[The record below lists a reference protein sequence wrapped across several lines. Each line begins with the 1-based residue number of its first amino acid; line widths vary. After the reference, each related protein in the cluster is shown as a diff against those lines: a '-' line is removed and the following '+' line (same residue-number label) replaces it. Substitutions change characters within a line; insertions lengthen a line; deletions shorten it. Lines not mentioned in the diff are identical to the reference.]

1 MYIPPNVDDDICY
14 NISVEY
20 ANTTASR
27 LTWGVNFA
35 EAIDEA
41 INTLALNKINEIK
54 SIMVEV
60 EEDPTYG
67 GMY

>member
-1 MYIPPNVDDDICY
+1 MYLPPNIDDDICY
-14 NISVEY
+14 ILSVEY

-27 LTWGVNFA
+27 SAGGVNFS
-35 EAIDEA
+35 EAIEEA
-41 INTLALNKINEIK
+41 INTFALNKIGEIK
-54 SIMVEV
+54 CITVEV

>member
-1 MYIPPNVDDDICY
+1 MYLPPNVDDDICY
-14 NISVEY
+14 NLSVEY

-27 LTWGVNFA
+27 LTWALNFG
-35 EAIDEA
+35 EAIEEA
-41 INTLALNKINEIK
+41 INTLASKKIGEIK
-54 SIMVEV
+54 CITVEV